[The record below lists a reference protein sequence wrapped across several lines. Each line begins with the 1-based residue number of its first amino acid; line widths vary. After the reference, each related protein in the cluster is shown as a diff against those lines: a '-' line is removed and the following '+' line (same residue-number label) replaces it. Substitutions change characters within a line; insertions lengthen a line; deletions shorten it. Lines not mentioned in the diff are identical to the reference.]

1 MTGRDVLNKALLLM
15 DRVDCDGMVDLSNT
29 ADYENKALVLLNPLI
44 SELAKAERREEAVP
58 VSSLEEDIALTDD
71 TIEKCLSYGLASMLS
86 FMDND
91 MNNFNFYQTWFERN
105 KALIPT
111 SEEKVEDSF
120 NALGG
125 MV

>member
-1 MTGRDVLNKALLLM
+1 MTGRDVLNRALLLM
-15 DRVDCDGMVDLSNT
+15 DRVDCDGMVDTENT

-44 SELAKAERREEAVP
+44 SELSKAERREEAVP
-58 VSSLEEDIALTDD
+58 VSSLEEEIALTDD
-71 TIEKCLSYGLASMLS
+71 TVEKCLSYGLASHLA

-91 MNNFNFYQTWFERN
+91 MNNFNFYQTWYERN

-111 SEEKVEDSF
+111 LEEGVVDTF

-125 MV
+125 MQ